1 MSTPDVKEVAPRK
14 RMARADRERQLLDV
28 AEELFAERGFAAT
41 SMDELAQRAGVTK
54 PVVYDHFGSKDGV
67 LAAGIARGRAQL
79 AALTLAAVEGVDDAG
94 EALRRALHVF
104 FGFVAERGRV
114 WTQLMTEAGGS
125 GAAAEGLAEARAQQS
140 ALTALMLAQL
150 HPEADSTS
158 LQIWSEA
165 IVGACERLSIWWGD
179 HPEVSVD
186 EVTERL
192 TALLL
197 PALA

>member
-1 MSTPDVKEVAPRK
+1 MTTIGVKDRGTKK
-14 RMARADRERQLLDV
+14 RMPRADRERQLLDV
-28 AEELFAERGFAAT
+28 AEQMFAERGFAAT

-79 AALTLAAVEGVDDAG
+79 AALTLQAVDGVDDAG

-104 FGFVAERGRV
+104 FAFVAERGRV
-114 WTQLMTEAGGS
+114 WTRLMGEAGAS
-125 GAAAEGLAEARAQQS
+125 GVAGDGLAEARAQQA

-150 HPEADSTS
+150 HPERDQTS
-158 LQIWSEA
+158 LAIWAEA

-179 HPEVSVD
+179 HPEISTD
-186 EVTERL
+186 EITERL

-197 PALA
+197 PGLA

>member
-1 MSTPDVKEVAPRK
+1 MP
-14 RMARADRERQLLDV
+14 RADRERQLLDV

-67 LAAGIARGRAQL
+67 LAAGIARGRAEL
-79 AALTLAAVEGVDDAG
+79 ATLTLAAVEGVDDAG

-104 FGFVAERGRV
+104 FTFVAERGRV
-114 WTQLMTEAGGS
+114 WTALMREAGGS
-125 GAAAEGLAEARAQQS
+125 GVAADGLAAARAQQS
-140 ALTALMLAQL
+140 ALTAIMLGQL
-150 HPEADSTS
+150 HPATDATALS
-158 LQIWSEA
+158 IWAEA

-179 HPEVSVD
+179 HSEVSLD
-186 EVTERL
+186 EITDRL